1 MKAKKPGIKVFV
13 TRRGET
19 FLKEVLAGIEE
30 EGVLYEVETMEN
42 GSSVDLA
49 TIAARSSILETGV
62 GIDEE
67 FASITICKLPDNN
80 PLQSYSCSNKDKLRL
95 AGSNAARIIKGIPLK
110 Y

>member
-1 MKAKKPGIKVFV
+1 MKTKRHGIKVFV
-13 TRRGET
+13 TKGSER

-30 EGVLYEVETMEN
+30 EGVLYEAETREY
-42 GSSVDLA
+42 GSSRELA
-49 TIAARSSILETGV
+49 TIAASESLLETGV

-67 FASITICKLPDNN
+67 FVSITICKLPKNN
-80 PLQSYSCSNKDKLRL
+80 PLQSYSCLDNQNLRL